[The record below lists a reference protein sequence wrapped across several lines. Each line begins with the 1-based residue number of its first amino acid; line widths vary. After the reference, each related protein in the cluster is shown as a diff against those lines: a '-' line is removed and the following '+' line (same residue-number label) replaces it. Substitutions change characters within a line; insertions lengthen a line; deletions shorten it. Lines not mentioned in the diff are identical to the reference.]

1 MPNKP
6 IIGIRQLVPILVVD
20 ALFMAAIIGVMMAGT
35 GRQPYIGGLTL
46 LETLLIAFV
55 VVSAWLTYATIVR
68 PMRRAQAARK
78 AGVEENVRD
87 SSSRRWE
94 R

>member
-6 IIGIRQLVPILVVD
+6 IIGIRQLVPMLVVD
-20 ALFMAAIIGVMMAGT
+20 AVFVVALVMAVTTDAGQ
-35 GRQPYIGGLTL
+35 RPYVGGLTL
-46 LETLLIAFV
+46 LETLLVAFV
-55 VVSAWLTYATIVR
+55 IVSAAMTYWTIVR

-78 AGVEENVRD
+78 AGVDENVRE

>member
-1 MPNKP
+1 MSSKP

-20 ALFMAAIIGVMMAGT
+20 ALFMAAIVGVMLAGT
-35 GRQPYIGGLTL
+35 GHRPYVGGLTL

-68 PMRRAQAARK
+68 PMRRAQAARQ
-78 AGVEENVRD
+78 AGVDENVRD

-94 R
+94 P